1 MGSDFINFPNRC
13 PGPVPLRGLFRGR
26 TLRKRSRTINQ
37 SRNERAPDFQ
47 VRSCLTASG
56 SMRTPRFLLI
66 VRAGRLARIGGRPP
80 PPAPL
85 S

>member
-1 MGSDFINFPNRC
+1 
-13 PGPVPLRGLFRGR
+13 
-26 TLRKRSRTINQ
+26 
-37 SRNERAPDFQ
+37 
-47 VRSCLTASG
+47 
-56 SMRTPRFLLI
+56 MRTPRFLLI